1 MSFANKNVSLKA
13 SKSYFA
19 GFTLVELII
28 TIAIFVFMTALVMAR
43 YNDYY
48 SGTIFKNLAYDIAI
62 TIREAQSYGISV
74 KVREGNNAEENFSKA
89 YGLYIPGGGEPQSFS
104 LKSYNLAA
112 NDTVGVSEKDYK
124 LKHGARFYLLQVST
138 NDNNYISADNLTI
151 KFQRPDPEAIICPTI
166 SGALDCTTYKYAK
179 IVLQAV
185 DGATTMTVKV
195 NSSGQIAIYDN

>member
-74 KVREGNNAEENFSKA
+74 KVRTDAFNKA
-89 YGLYIPGGGEPQSFS
+89 YGAYFPGGAQSKNFS
-104 LKSYNLAA
+104 LKAFDFNNYVIPEA
-112 NDTVGVSEKDYK
+112 SEKDFT
-124 LKHGARFYLLQVST
+124 LKHGAVFQSFTVSV
-138 NDNNYISADNLTI
+138 DDVNYSNASNLAI
-151 KFQRPDPEAIICPTI
+151 IFQRPDPEAIICAEVNGSPQ
-166 SGALDCTTYKYAK
+166 DCVFYKYAK
-179 IVLQAV
+179 IKLLAV
-185 DGATTMTVKV
+185 NGATMTVKV
-195 NSSGQIAIYDN
+195 NTSGQIAIYDN